1 MVYLCHHILENRED
15 TLDRKDESMF
25 RFVFKLTFNINYI
38 QVQADS
44 KLPVLYLIDSVI
56 KNFGQP
62 YIPLF
67 SQNIVKLFAS
77 TFIKVII
84 LYNILNPFKLFL
96 ILYFCLRWMKKQGK
110 KCLNYVLLGMML

>member
-1 MVYLCHHILENRED
+1 MKIILED
-15 TLDRKDESMF
+15 TLEECGGPQRMKPIF

-38 QVQADS
+38 QVQADI

-56 KNFGQP
+56 KNIGPP

-67 SQNIVKLFAS
+67 VQNIEKLFAS

-84 LYNILNPFKLFL
+84 YLNLYHYEKHFINFIFIL
-96 ILYFCLRWMKKQGK
+96 G
-110 KCLNYVLLGMML
+110 G

>member
-1 MVYLCHHILENRED
+1 MENSED
-15 TLDRKDESMF
+15 TLEDYKDETML

-56 KNFGQP
+56 KNIGQP

-67 SQNIVKLFAS
+67 VKNIEKIFAS
-77 TFIKVII
+77 TFLQVII
-84 LYNILNPFKLFL
+84 I
-96 ILYFCLRWMKKQGK
+96 
-110 KCLNYVLLGMML
+110 